1 MVSRG
6 LMFYYV
12 GKNEIPSFD
21 EILEANRNVLKRIK
35 QKGD

>member
-21 EILEANRNVLKRIK
+21 DILEANKDVLERLK
-35 QKGD
+35 

>member
-12 GKNEIPSFD
+12 GKNEILSFD
-21 EILEANRNVLKRIK
+21 EILEANKDVLERIK
-35 QKGD
+35 EKGD